1 MPFRMTPQRGH
12 DGPAACYSG
21 GADRDPGYGRMLA
34 VGGARQPRSL
44 GNGRLV
50 FVSVEIA
57 IMAPQAESPDKTEW
71 LLHTIR

>member
-1 MPFRMTPQRGH
+1 
-12 DGPAACYSG
+12 
-21 GADRDPGYGRMLA
+21 MLT
-34 VGGARQPRSL
+34 VGGARQPRSP
-44 GNGRLV
+44 GNARLV